1 MEHHDDRRRSEARS
15 ECAACT
21 SGVSCWVVGS
31 GDCGHL
37 GYDLEQRKKLRPGLG
52 GCRRS
57 LSENERPPRRW
68 GRRPRNPEVSQTNW
82 RCNVKKLEIR
92 VTTRDE
98 KDESPVSVLVEEK
111 TAAGAWNRIDGK
123 DLTTND
129 QKGMTLEVRPGQR
142 VVIEAFVTPEA
153 VYDHTQ

>member
-1 MEHHDDRRRSEARS
+1 M
-15 ECAACT
+15 
-21 SGVSCWVVGS
+21 
-31 GDCGHL
+31 
-37 GYDLEQRKKLRPGLG
+37 
-52 GCRRS
+52 
-57 LSENERPPRRW
+57 
-68 GRRPRNPEVSQTNW
+68 
-82 RCNVKKLEIR
+82 KKLEIR

-153 VYDHTQ
+153 VYDHTQGAAVNPTLQSNATGMADKPSTQPPRAEAAPKATTPPAPAARTVGETSKPQTAASPPHEPFTQANKVGGVTATNDMKDKK